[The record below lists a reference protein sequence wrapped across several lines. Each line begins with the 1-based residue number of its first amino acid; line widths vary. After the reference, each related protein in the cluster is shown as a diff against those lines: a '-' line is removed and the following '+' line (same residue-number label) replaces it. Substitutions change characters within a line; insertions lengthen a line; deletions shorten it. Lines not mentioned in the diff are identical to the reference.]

1 MELLLK
7 CNVSFG
13 RKWLILYVGY
23 HYNIV
28 PFRLMKCATSEAR
41 EINFTFLLL
50 PLMAVTLAI
59 SPKWPRVYSFS
70 VLYKDLILPLHSGKK
85 IFFKESIMSSL
96 AVIYDTCTFVLPGT
110 GGFGMLYPW
119 WRTGIGPGR
128 VDLIG

>member
-28 PFRLMKCATSEAR
+28 PFRLIKHTASEAR

-50 PLMAVTLAI
+50 PLKAVTLAI
-59 SPKWPRVYSFS
+59 SPKWPRMYSFN
-70 VLYKDLILPLHSGKK
+70 VLYNDLILPLHSGKK
-85 IFFKESIMSSL
+85 DFLQGKYH
-96 AVIYDTCTFVLPGT
+96 VVPGHY
-110 GGFGMLYPW
+110 L
-119 WRTGIGPGR
+119 
-128 VDLIG
+128 